1 MKLVFGDKRVS
12 VNVVSRGDTDCK
24 QAEVHLDGG
33 RPMTN
38 KALKLSSLRLDRSNY
53 AAPQAMLH
61 DGKFT
66 IGNKPAGRRNPT
78 RTETI

>member
-1 MKLVFGDKRVS
+1 VKLVFGDKQVS
-12 VNVVSRGDTDCK
+12 VNVVSRGDTDCQ

-53 AAPQAMLH
+53 AAPQLMLH
-61 DGKFT
+61 GGKFT
-66 IGNKPAGRRNPT
+66 IGYKPAGRRNPT